1 MKLKKITSS
10 LAHALTAGVMT
21 ALAVTVA
28 MLATSCDDK
37 LNDAD
42 SKVTPTISVTMPDG
56 FAGATI
62 VSEQLQVKDVSSGR
76 TTTYDTSRGLS
87 LAQGLYDLSYDAE
100 LTVPTD
106 STPVTKHVKAY
117 SPSVTLTS
125 SQSSVTLEA
134 YEDVENDDFI
144 IQEIFF
150 TGTLRPSGNQYNG
163 DDYVMIYNNTDH
175 VLYADGLS
183 LVESKFTTVDKYDY
197 TPNVM
202 NDAMTVHAIYTV
214 PGSGKEHPVQ
224 PGESLLLADTGIDH
238 RVANENSFDLSA
250 ADFEWYDV
258 SSSPS
263 NLDIDSPTVPNL
275 DKWYCY
281 TLSYFILH
289 NRGFRGY
296 ALARVPIDKD
306 TYLKD
311 YVYTYKYVMVLPAGT
326 FPMEQTA
333 YKMPNKWIV
342 DAVNCSVDAR
352 YVWNVT
358 APSLDR
364 GWTHC
369 GTIDHDKTRYFK
381 SVRRKMLYLKDGRA
395 YLKDTNNS
403 TEDFNTECVPSLIE
417 KQGTATDV
425 NGTKATQITW
435 DGVTPKK

>member
-1 MKLKKITSS
+1 MTIKRQTTLLARTLAGS
-10 LAHALTAGVMT
+10 LMT
-21 ALAVTVA
+21 ALLAIVA
-28 MLATSCDDK
+28 ITATSCDDK
-37 LNDAD
+37 LSDTGT
-42 SKVTPTISVTMPDG
+42 VTPTISVTMPDG
-56 FAGATI
+56 LEKATV
-62 VSEQLQVKDVSSGR
+62 VSEKLQVKDVSSGR
-76 TTTYDTSRGLS
+76 TTTYDTSKGLA
-87 LAQGLYDLSYDAE
+87 LAEGLYDLTYDAE
-100 LTVPTD
+100 ISVPTD
-106 STPVTKHVKAY
+106 STPATKHVKAY
-117 SPSVTLTS
+117 SPSVKL
-125 SQSSVTLEA
+125 VTGNTEVKLEA

-150 TGTLRPSGNQYNG
+150 SGTLRPSGNQYNG

-183 LVESKFTTVDKYDY
+183 LVESKFTTVNKYDY

-202 NDAMTVHAIYTV
+202 NEAMTVHAIYTI
-214 PGSGKEHPVQ
+214 PGSGKDHPVQ

-238 RVANENSFDLSA
+238 RVANENSFDLSG

-281 TLSYFILH
+281 TKSFFILH
-289 NRGFRGY
+289 NRGFRAY

-311 YVYTYKYVMVLPAGT
+311 YVYTYKYVMVLAAGT

-342 DAVNCSVDAR
+342 DAVNCSVEAS

-369 GTIDHDKTRYFK
+369 GTIDKDKTRYFK

-403 TEDFNTECVPSLIE
+403 TEDFNTECVPSMIE
-417 KQGTATDV
+417 KQGTAKDV
-425 NGTKATQITW
+425 NGTKATEQTW